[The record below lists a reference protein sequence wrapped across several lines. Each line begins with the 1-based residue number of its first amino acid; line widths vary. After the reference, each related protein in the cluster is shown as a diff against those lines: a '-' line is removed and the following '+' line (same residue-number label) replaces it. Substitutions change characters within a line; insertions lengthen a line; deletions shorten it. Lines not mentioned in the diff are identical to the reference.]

1 MKESIVARR
10 KNNSRARTQKKLVA
24 ILCKKAPSPLTPDSL
39 MPFPR
44 FFLFSA
50 FIFLEGWGRGGGRGG
65 AICGTGQFNRRRDA
79 PLDAITV
86 DGGAANTQRGQRSA
100 RQATAIHQ
108 KRPVTLNHSRSP
120 IFAVIFWRGTD
131 RKARR
136 KGQRKGYRLIGG
148 DISSARP
155 DALLLCRRWTMH
167 VIYWRRPPVEIM
179 SNVVAVDC
187 SFTDRMVTSLRRPLA
202 ATSTG

>member
-136 KGQRKGYRLIGG
+136 KGQRKGVQIDRRRYFISASRRL
-148 DISSARP
+148 
-155 DALLLCRRWTMH
+155 
-167 VIYWRRPPVEIM
+167 
-179 SNVVAVDC
+179 VAVQEMNNAC
-187 SFTDRMVTSLRRPLA
+187 NLL